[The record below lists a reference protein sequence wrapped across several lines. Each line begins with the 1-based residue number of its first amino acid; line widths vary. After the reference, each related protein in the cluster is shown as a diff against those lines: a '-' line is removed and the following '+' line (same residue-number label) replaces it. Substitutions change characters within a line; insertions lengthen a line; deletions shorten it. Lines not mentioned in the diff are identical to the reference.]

1 MNLFE
6 YFTTDNISGKK
17 CTEKWLSLNNPEL
30 YKEIIDWCNQIDI
43 LKNIEFKRKVYH
55 FIKKLYEIPVCK
67 TCNGLV
73 AYSRIRDGYRA
84 HCSDKCVKNSEIY
97 LEKWKKTWNKNNE
110 DGKFIEKRK
119 QTALSKYG
127 SIKNYKKIIRDSYEK
142 SMVEKYGVTTI
153 FEIPEFKSKR
163 KQTLK
168 EKYGSET
175 YNNSDKTRKT
185 RIENGT
191 QISDDSFDG
200 FENYKKIVT
209 NRTSTIYRNNKEK
222 INPNNLERS
231 PKTYHLDHLYSIKQG
246 FLNNLPIE
254 IITHPCNLHMINYQ
268 ENLIKQDNCWITR
281 DELLKNIICYES
293 EINLNHSYL
302 KEIYS
307 NIKDVAKKLL
317 ENNNIYPI

>member
-17 CTEKWLSLNNPEL
+17 CNDKWLKVNNTEL
-30 YKEIIDWCNQIDI
+30 HNEIIDWCDMYDS
-43 LKNIEFKRKVYH
+43 LRNIEFKRKVYH
-55 FIKKLYEIPVCK
+55 YINKLIETPLCK
-67 TCNGLV
+67 TCEGTV
-73 AYSRIRDGYRA
+73 KYSRIKDGYRTY
-84 HCSDKCVKNSEIY
+84 CSDKCVKNSEDY
-97 LEKWKKTWNKNNE
+97 HKKWKESWQKNNS
-110 DGKFIEKRK
+110 DGKSIEKRK
-119 QTALSKYG
+119 NTAILKYG
-127 SIKNYKKIIRDSYEK
+127 SIDSYKRIVYENSK
-142 SMVEKYGVTTI
+142 ISMIDKYGVDSI
-153 FEIPEFKSKR
+153 FKVESFKKNR
-163 KQTLK
+163 KKTLK

-191 QISDDSFDG
+191 QISDESFDG

-209 NRTSTIYRNNKEK
+209 NRTSTIYRNNKEI

-281 DELLKNIICYES
+281 DELLKSIISYES

-302 KEIYS
+302 KEMYS
-307 NIKDVAKKLL
+307 NIKDIAKKLL
-317 ENNNIYPI
+317 VIKLVQI